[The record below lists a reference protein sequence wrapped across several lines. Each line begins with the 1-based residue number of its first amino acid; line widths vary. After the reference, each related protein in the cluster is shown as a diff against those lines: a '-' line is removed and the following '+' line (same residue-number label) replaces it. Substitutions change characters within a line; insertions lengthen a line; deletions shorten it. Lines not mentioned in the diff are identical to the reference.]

1 MQKDSIIFM
10 LKSHGV
16 DEEHLAMFHLK
27 LRDKSF
33 TIDDCDKLLVKLGY
47 EKLFILDEEITDKN
61 SENSDDQF
69 LEENFD
75 DFDDDI
81 YNDYEIFHK
90 KTTFDE

>member
-1 MQKDSIIFM
+1 M

-33 TIDDCDKLLVKLGY
+33 TVDDCDKLLAKLGY
-47 EKLFILDEEITDKN
+47 EKLFTVEDEITTKNGDDLDNDFLDEDLN
-61 SENSDDQF
+61 
-69 LEENFD
+69 
-75 DFDDDI
+75 DFDDDS
-81 YNDYEIFHK
+81 YTDYEIIHK